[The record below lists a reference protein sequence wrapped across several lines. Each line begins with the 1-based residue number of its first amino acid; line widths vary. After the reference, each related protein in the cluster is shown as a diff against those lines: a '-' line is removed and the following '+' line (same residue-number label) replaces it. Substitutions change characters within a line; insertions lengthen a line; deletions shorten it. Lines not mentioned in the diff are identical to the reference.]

1 MVEWRETFVEHR
13 IRPNEYIEGG
23 FCTRD
28 GWMFDGGARCFS
40 MVMWHFSGID
50 LEIFVAWIRRYGCM
64 SVILAW
70 LGWKELRLV
79 YFCVA

>member
-1 MVEWRETFVEHR
+1 MVPWRETFVELR
-13 IRPNEYIEGG
+13 ITPNECIEGG

-28 GWMFDGGARCFS
+28 RLMFDGGGCLS
-40 MVMWHFSGID
+40 MVMWHFSSID
-50 LEIFVAWIRRYGCM
+50 LEIFVALIRRYGCM